1 MHSNPTHFMMA
12 AHYFDGCHLTLLAH
26 HIVVGN
32 PPDQLKCQGT
42 GRGTPSCS
50 AMLLPAIPTYK
61 GAVDSSLG

>member
-1 MHSNPTHFMMA
+1 MMA
-12 AHYFDGCHLTLLAH
+12 AHYFDGGVTSPFSPT
-26 HIVVGN
+26 IIVGN

-42 GRGTPSCS
+42 GRETPSCL